1 MIKIVTKIMER
12 RKVSNIILACIILL
26 FSIISF
32 ISISISQQTY
42 SQKLKLALKEHG
54 GFSQAII
61 PIKDDEYNK
70 LIKNNFKLGSFYCQ
84 DVFCI
89 KNKKYTVGYVDNNF
103 EKMANIKLI
112 KGKKPKDGQIIIEE
126 ILEQVLNKSI
136 NDTLEI
142 NGKFYKISGVCN
154 NYASVLPLNEKH
166 FAGESD
172 YPQIIKGGKFKGTKS
187 TVVGFNSL
195 EEVSNN
201 LKGSGHRI
209 EKYIE
214 DSTRICN
221 NADLYDKGL
230 EKCVNIKKSTV
241 FFIIVVQLSLFI
253 FLYSV
258 FQNKF
263 YYSGSTVA
271 IIQNLG
277 VTKGKSGLI
286 IAGQIFLI
294 CAPAIIFEAV
304 KGLVI
309 IIKGKSLL
317 YLFSTVTFLGI
328 YGIIILIFYYKAY
341 KNVEITKS
349 IRADRFSMERKQ
361 IVRLKENT
369 RLGSLFTRINVVSVL
384 VMSCILISGFIP
396 INEAKYIKKQ
406 IKEEILYQIISTKAE
421 GSRCHLGYRI
431 LTNDNSGF
439 SIDDVE
445 KLSKYGSYVNIE
457 RCVNS
462 WQQPMLLIKKDKVT
476 KKIKQWVKSQ
486 REEFEINETDK
497 KIKNFPKE
505 AESFMPI
512 PAVDVIQLTD
522 NERKDFMKK
531 YNVKKDETVVFNDS
545 GMDLSSILKD
555 EATLGKVTISK
566 GRYTF
571 NKYSLHISRVIN
583 KKYSNPNVLG
593 EGLIT
598 IVVPKSNVK
607 IESLISGYNDIF
619 IEAKNNIDVFNL
631 KDSKAGEELK
641 KLDSEVNRI
650 SGKIQSGEI
659 KSKINSYNEQKSYI
673 KLLNINSIVS
683 MIFVFMSAIIFFFN
697 EAKNILRISGRNMA
711 IVSVLGMEKQRII
724 RMIFIRWLKE
734 IGLSIVLDFS
744 ILSIYISVVQIP
756 PTMLTILYNLV
767 IVVVISMISRLI
779 IAGNINKTKEV
790 DWLRGNI

>member
-1 MIKIVTKIMER
+1 
-12 RKVSNIILACIILL
+12 
-26 FSIISF
+26 
-32 ISISISQQTY
+32 
-42 SQKLKLALKEHG
+42 
-54 GFSQAII
+54 
-61 PIKDDEYNK
+61 
-70 LIKNNFKLGSFYCQ
+70 
-84 DVFCI
+84 
-89 KNKKYTVGYVDNNF
+89 
-103 EKMANIKLI
+103 
-112 KGKKPKDGQIIIEE
+112 
-126 ILEQVLNKSI
+126 
-136 NDTLEI
+136 
-142 NGKFYKISGVCN
+142 
-154 NYASVLPLNEKH
+154 
-166 FAGESD
+166 
-172 YPQIIKGGKFKGTKS
+172 
-187 TVVGFNSL
+187 
-195 EEVSNN
+195 
-201 LKGSGHRI
+201 
-209 EKYIE
+209 
-214 DSTRICN
+214 
-221 NADLYDKGL
+221 
-230 EKCVNIKKSTV
+230 
-241 FFIIVVQLSLFI
+241 
-253 FLYSV
+253 
-258 FQNKF
+258 
-263 YYSGSTVA
+263 
-271 IIQNLG
+271 
-277 VTKGKSGLI
+277 
-286 IAGQIFLI
+286 
-294 CAPAIIFEAV
+294 
-304 KGLVI
+304 
-309 IIKGKSLL
+309 
-317 YLFSTVTFLGI
+317 
-328 YGIIILIFYYKAY
+328 
-341 KNVEITKS
+341 
-349 IRADRFSMERKQ
+349 
-361 IVRLKENT
+361 
-369 RLGSLFTRINVVSVL
+369 
-384 VMSCILISGFIP
+384 
-396 INEAKYIKKQ
+396 
-406 IKEEILYQIISTKAE
+406 
-421 GSRCHLGYRI
+421 
-431 LTNDNSGF
+431 
-439 SIDDVE
+439 
-445 KLSKYGSYVNIE
+445 
-457 RCVNS
+457 
-462 WQQPMLLIKKDKVT
+462 MLLIKKDKVT

-683 MIFVFMSAIIFFFN
+683 RIFVFMSAIIFFFN

>member
-1 MIKIVTKIMER
+1 M
-12 RKVSNIILACIILL
+12 
-26 FSIISF
+26 
-32 ISISISQQTY
+32 
-42 SQKLKLALKEHG
+42 
-54 GFSQAII
+54 
-61 PIKDDEYNK
+61 
-70 LIKNNFKLGSFYCQ
+70 
-84 DVFCI
+84 
-89 KNKKYTVGYVDNNF
+89 
-103 EKMANIKLI
+103 
-112 KGKKPKDGQIIIEE
+112 
-126 ILEQVLNKSI
+126 
-136 NDTLEI
+136 
-142 NGKFYKISGVCN
+142 
-154 NYASVLPLNEKH
+154 
-166 FAGESD
+166 
-172 YPQIIKGGKFKGTKS
+172 
-187 TVVGFNSL
+187 
-195 EEVSNN
+195 
-201 LKGSGHRI
+201 
-209 EKYIE
+209 
-214 DSTRICN
+214 
-221 NADLYDKGL
+221 
-230 EKCVNIKKSTV
+230 
-241 FFIIVVQLSLFI
+241 
-253 FLYSV
+253 
-258 FQNKF
+258 
-263 YYSGSTVA
+263 
-271 IIQNLG
+271 
-277 VTKGKSGLI
+277 
-286 IAGQIFLI
+286 
-294 CAPAIIFEAV
+294 
-304 KGLVI
+304 
-309 IIKGKSLL
+309 
-317 YLFSTVTFLGI
+317 
-328 YGIIILIFYYKAY
+328 IFYYKAY

-462 WQQPMLLIKKDKVT
+462 WQQPMLLIKKDNVT
-476 KKIKQWVKSQ
+476 KKIKQWVKAQ

-571 NKYSLHISRVIN
+571 NKHSLHISRVIN

-724 RMIFIRWLKE
+724 RMIFVRWIKE
-734 IGLSIVLDFS
+734 IGLSLVLDFS
-744 ILSIYISVVQIP
+744 ILSVYISVVQMP

-779 IAGNINKTKEV
+779 MAGNINKTKEV